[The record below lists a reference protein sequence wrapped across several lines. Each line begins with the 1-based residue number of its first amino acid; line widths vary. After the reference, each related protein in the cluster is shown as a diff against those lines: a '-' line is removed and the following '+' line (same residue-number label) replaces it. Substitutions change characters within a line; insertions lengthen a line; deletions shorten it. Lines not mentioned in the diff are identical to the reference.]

1 MQMKGVPLCCYFLFC
16 RAFLR
21 RPGIQA
27 KPQIRETEW
36 MRRFFQSISLRS
48 KILLGNLMLLILL
61 LFPSLF
67 VYGDAVGKA
76 MDSNIQYIEQL
87 NNQVNL
93 NVNLLFSPLDR
104 INFIHYSDGELRRIL
119 LADASEKSSIERFE
133 DDTYLRN
140 ALNHA
145 FRNDSFVVRGGIVN
159 QYGDAYCSV
168 VADTE
173 EYGEYVEGILEEI
186 SWEED
191 PYEAYFTGV
200 HEEVIQQSSKQVV
213 TMVQRLYYFG
223 TYVGTLCVDVSY
235 TRIASQ
241 FDSTYTEDSI
251 SFLCVLGE
259 DGSLLYNSSY
269 SGLSTSV
276 LGEERNLACLR
287 EKSGELLSGAGS
299 REISIEGSRYLLT
312 AVRNGK
318 TGWVLVQYA
327 PLDTLNQVVF
337 QGIQNLIVVFAVVLV
352 LAVLFSI
359 FMSRQII
366 KPLQRMIAGM
376 RLTGEGHL
384 DPMSIPKHMRKT
396 EIGALME
403 YYNTMVR
410 RINQGIDT
418 TLLYE
423 LNNKR
428 MELKMLQYQIN
439 PHFLYNTLNTIS
451 ALAEIENVPQ
461 IMEITDNLSQLL
473 RYNVMENSVVPVA
486 DEIHFARNYLQIQ
499 NVRFPGRF
507 QTEIRIPPEVE
518 ECYML
523 KFLLQPV
530 VENCFSHGLCDKRTG
545 AQVCITGRREGEELF
560 LSVYDN
566 GVGMQPEECAEW
578 NRRLQE
584 GEDHTQANDSI
595 GLVNVNARIRSFYGG
610 AYGVRLESS
619 PGEFTRV
626 TLHLRALETGQDL
639 LGREEPKGLL

>member
-1 MQMKGVPLCCYFLFC
+1 M
-16 RAFLR
+16 
-21 RPGIQA
+21 
-27 KPQIRETEW
+27 
-36 MRRFFQSISLRS
+36 
-48 KILLGNLMLLILL
+48 
-61 LFPSLF
+61 
-67 VYGDAVGKA
+67 
-76 MDSNIQYIEQL
+76 
-87 NNQVNL
+87 
-93 NVNLLFSPLDR
+93 
-104 INFIHYSDGELRRIL
+104 
-119 LADASEKSSIERFE
+119 
-133 DDTYLRN
+133 
-140 ALNHA
+140 
-145 FRNDSFVVRGGIVN
+145 
-159 QYGDAYCSV
+159 
-168 VADTE
+168 
-173 EYGEYVEGILEEI
+173 
-186 SWEED
+186 
-191 PYEAYFTGV
+191 
-200 HEEVIQQSSKQVV
+200 
-213 TMVQRLYYFG
+213 
-223 TYVGTLCVDVSY
+223 
-235 TRIASQ
+235 
-241 FDSTYTEDSI
+241 
-251 SFLCVLGE
+251 
-259 DGSLLYNSSY
+259 
-269 SGLSTSV
+269 
-276 LGEERNLACLR
+276 
-287 EKSGELLSGAGS
+287 
-299 REISIEGSRYLLT
+299 
-312 AVRNGK
+312 
-318 TGWVLVQYA
+318 
-327 PLDTLNQVVF
+327 
-337 QGIQNLIVVFAVVLV
+337 

-396 EIGALME
+396 EAGALME
-403 YYNTMVR
+403 YYNTMVH

-518 ECYML
+518 GCYML

-545 AQVCITGRREGEELF
+545 AQVRITGRREGEELF

-639 LGREEPKGLL
+639 LDRDEPKELL